1 MTTTTAVADPVLS
14 VRDLTVEFPTGDGVV
29 SAVNGVDFDLAAGE
43 TLAILGESGSGKSVT
58 AQAVMGLIER
68 PGRVVAGSVRF
79 GGVDLMAA
87 SAEDRR
93 RVRGSGLAMVFQDPL
108 SSLNP
113 VWSVGFQIGELFRVH
128 RGLSRKEARSRAVE
142 LLDRV
147 RIPAAAQRVG
157 EYPHQ
162 FSGGMRQRV
171 MIAMA
176 LALDP
181 AVLIADEP
189 TTALDVTVQAQIL
202 ELLDDLR
209 AETGMGLLLI
219 THDLGVVAETADRVA
234 VMYAGRVVETGP
246 TDAVLS
252 RPAHPYTEG
261 LLASV
266 PRGQFGREER
276 LRPITGAP
284 PSLARIPPG
293 CPFHPRCPYVF
304 DQCRTERPP
313 LAPVQPAESA
323 GREMEEQR
331 SRPPDTPLSPVP
343 TATGCAQGPIG
354 ASSAT
359 GRAEASSTGFPRAAT
374 AERAAACW
382 RSEEVGRGGD

>member
-1 MTTTTAVADPVLS
+1 MMPEPIPAGPVLS
-14 VRDLTVEFPTGDGVV
+14 VSDLVVEFPTTDGVV
-29 SAVNGVDFDLAAGE
+29 AAVNGVGFELAAGE

-68 PGRVVAGSVRF
+68 PGRIV
-79 GGVDLMAA
+79 GGTVIFEGRDLL
-87 SAEDRR
+87 SAPVEERR
-93 RVRGSGLAMVFQDPL
+93 KVRGSGLAMVFQDPL
-108 SSLNP
+108 SALNP

-128 RGLSRKEARSRAVE
+128 RGQSRKEARRRAVE
-142 LLDRV
+142 LLERV

-181 AVLIADEP
+181 RVLIADEP

-234 VMYAGRVVETGP
+234 VMYAGRIVETGP
-246 TDAVLS
+246 TDSVLS
-252 RPAHPYTEG
+252 EPRHPYTAG

-266 PRGQFGREER
+266 PRGQSGRESR
-276 LRPITGAP
+276 LHPIAGAP
-284 PSLARIPPG
+284 PSLARIPAG
-293 CPFHPRCPYVF
+293 CPFHPRCPLAVE
-304 DQCRTERPP
+304 QCRVERPP
-313 LAPVQPAESA
+313 LRSPAPGPRPGSA
-323 GREMEEQR
+323 IPGTDYGDSWGEF
-331 SRPPDTPLSPVP
+331 VP
-343 TATGCAQGPIG
+343 GTGEA
-354 ASSAT
+354 AS
-359 GRAEASSTGFPRAAT
+359 AAR
-374 AERAAACW
+374 RAAACW
-382 RSEEVGRGGD
+382 RSDEVGRVER

>member
-1 MTTTTAVADPVLS
+1 MTGNGAETVLS
-14 VRDLTVEFPTGDGVV
+14 VRELVVEFATADGVV
-29 SAVNGVDFDLAAGE
+29 SAVNGVGFDLAAGE

-68 PGRVVAGSVRF
+68 PGRVVGGAVRF
-79 GGVDLMAA
+79 EGRDLLAA
-87 SAEDRR
+87 SAEERR

-108 SSLNP
+108 SALNP

-128 RGLSRKEARSRAVE
+128 RGLSRRESRRRAVE
-142 LLDRV
+142 LLERV

-181 AVLIADEP
+181 KVLIADEP

-209 AETGMGLLLI
+209 TETGMGLLLI

-234 VMYAGRVVETGP
+234 VMYAGRIVETGP
-246 TDAVLS
+246 TDAVLAS
-252 RPAHPYTEG
+252 PAHPYTEG

-266 PRGQFGREER
+266 PRGQSGREER
-276 LRPITGAP
+276 LRPIAGAP

-293 CPFHPRCPYVF
+293 CPFHPRCPYAIER
-304 DQCRTERPP
+304 CRTERPP
-313 LAPVQPAESA
+313 LEDPDLGRDRSGKA
-323 GREMEEQR
+323 GRSLPR
-331 SRPPDTPLSPVP
+331 S
-343 TATGCAQGPIG
+343 
-354 ASSAT
+354 
-359 GRAEASSTGFPRAAT
+359 
-374 AERAAACW
+374 AACW
-382 RSEEVGRGGD
+382 RSGEVGRVEP

>member
-1 MTTTTAVADPVLS
+1 MTTTAAVADPVLS
-14 VRDLTVEFPTGDGVV
+14 VRDLAVEFPTGDGVV
-29 SAVNGVDFDLAAGE
+29 SAVNGVSFDLAAGE

-68 PGRVVAGSVRF
+68 PGRVLEGSVVF
-79 GGVDLMAA
+79 DGVDLLAA
-87 SAEDRR
+87 SGEDRR

-108 SSLNP
+108 SALNP

-128 RGLSRKEARSRAVE
+128 RGLSRKDARSRAVE

-181 AVLIADEP
+181 KVLIADEP

-209 AETGMGLLLI
+209 AETA
-219 THDLGVVAETADRVA
+219 HRVA
-234 VMYAGRVVETGP
+234 VMYAGRIVETGP
-246 TDAVLS
+246 TDAVLAA
-252 RPAHPYTEG
+252 PAHPYTEG

-266 PRGQFGREER
+266 PRGQSGREER
-276 LRPITGAP
+276 LRPIAGAP
-284 PSLARIPPG
+284 PSLAQIPPG
-293 CPFHPRCPYVF
+293 CPFNPRCPYVI

-313 LAPVQPAESA
+313 LTLLTSRHENRRYPPENLARSES
-323 GREMEEQR
+323 
-331 SRPPDTPLSPVP
+331 PD
-343 TATGCAQGPIG
+343 
-354 ASSAT
+354 
-359 GRAEASSTGFPRAAT
+359 
-374 AERAAACW
+374 ERAAACW
-382 RSEEVGRGGD
+382 RAEEVGRGDG

>member
-1 MTTTTAVADPVLS
+1 MADPVLV
-14 VRDLTVEFPTGDGVV
+14 VRDLVVEFPTTDGVV
-29 SAVNGVDFDLAAGE
+29 AAVNGVGFDVAAGE

-58 AQAVMGLIER
+58 AQAVMGLVES
-68 PGRVVAGSVRF
+68 PGRVV
-79 GGVDLMAA
+79 GGTVSFDGRDLLSA

-93 RVRGSGLAMVFQDPL
+93 RVRGRGLAMVFQDPL
-108 SSLNP
+108 SALNP

-128 RGLSRKEARSRAVE
+128 RGLSRREARRRAVE
-142 LLDRV
+142 LLERV
-147 RIPAAAQRVG
+147 QIPAAAARVG

-181 AVLIADEP
+181 KVLIADEP

-234 VMYAGRVVETGP
+234 VMYAGRIVETGP
-246 TDAVLS
+246 TDALLAS
-252 RPAHPYTEG
+252 PAHPYTEG

-266 PRGQFGREER
+266 PRGQSGREER
-276 LRPITGAP
+276 LRPIPGAP
-284 PSLARIPPG
+284 PSPARIPAG
-293 CPFHPRCPYVF
+293 CPFHPRCPYAVER
-304 DQCRTERPP
+304 CRAEHPP
-313 LAPVQPAESA
+313 LVPV
-323 GREMEEQR
+323 R
-331 SRPPDTPLSPVP
+331 S
-343 TATGCAQGPIG
+343 GG
-354 ASSAT
+354 
-359 GRAEASSTGFPRAAT
+359 
-374 AERAAACW
+374 RAAACW
-382 RSEEVGRGGD
+382 RSDEVGHGPR

>member
-1 MTTTTAVADPVLS
+1 MTTTAVSDPVLA
-14 VRDLTVEFPTGDGVV
+14 VRDLSVEFPTGDGIV

-79 GGVDLMAA
+79 GGVDLLAA
-87 SAEDRR
+87 SGEERR

-108 SSLNP
+108 SALNP

-128 RGLSRKEARSRAVE
+128 RGLSRREARRRAVE

-181 AVLIADEP
+181 KVLIADEP

-202 ELLDDLR
+202 ELLDELR
-209 AETGMGLLLI
+209 AETGMGVLLI
-219 THDLGVVAETADRVA
+219 THDLGVVAETAHRVA
-234 VMYAGRVVETGP
+234 VMYAGRIVETGP
-246 TDAVLS
+246 TDAVLAG
-252 RPAHPYTEG
+252 PGHPYTEG

-266 PRGQFGREER
+266 PRGQSGREER
-276 LRPITGAP
+276 LRPIAGAP
-284 PSLARIPPG
+284 PSLAHIPPG
-293 CPFHPRCPYVF
+293 CPFHPRCPYVI
-304 DQCRTERPP
+304 DRCRAERPP
-313 LAPVQPAESA
+313 LTVLTSRHENSRNPPEHLPKPES
-323 GREMEEQR
+323 
-331 SRPPDTPLSPVP
+331 P
-343 TATGCAQGPIG
+343 
-354 ASSAT
+354 
-359 GRAEASSTGFPRAAT
+359 
-374 AERAAACW
+374 AERAVACW
-382 RSEEVGRGGD
+382 RSEEVGRGNG

>member
-1 MTTTTAVADPVLS
+1 MPSIPASADPVLS
-14 VRDLTVEFPTGDGVV
+14 VRDLVVEFPTADGVV
-29 SAVNGVDFDLAAGE
+29 GAVNGVGFDLAAGE

-68 PGRVVAGSVRF
+68 PGRLV
-79 GGVDLMAA
+79 GGTVSFEGRDLLAA
-87 SAEDRR
+87 PAEERR
-93 RVRGSGLAMVFQDPL
+93 QVRGSGLAMVFQDPL
-108 SSLNP
+108 SALNP

-128 RGLSRKEARSRAVE
+128 RGLSRREARRRSVE
-142 LLDRV
+142 LLERV
-147 RIPAAAQRVG
+147 RIPAAPQRVG

-181 AVLIADEP
+181 KVLIADEP

-234 VMYAGRVVETGP
+234 VMYAGRIVETGP
-246 TDAVLS
+246 TDAVLAA
-252 RPAHPYTEG
+252 PAHPSTEG

-266 PRGQFGREER
+266 PRGQSGRESR
-276 LRPITGAP
+276 LRPIAGAP
-284 PSLARIPPG
+284 PSLARIPAG
-293 CPFHPRCPYVF
+293 CPFHPRCPYVI
-304 DQCRTERPP
+304 DRCRTERPP
-313 LAPVQPAESA
+313 LE
-323 GREMEEQR
+323 G
-331 SRPPDTPLSPVP
+331 
-343 TATGCAQGPIG
+343 TA
-354 ASSAT
+354 
-359 GRAEASSTGFPRAAT
+359 RM
-374 AERAAACW
+374 AACW
-382 RSEEVGRGGD
+382 RSDEVGRAAR

>member
-1 MTTTTAVADPVLS
+1 M
-14 VRDLTVEFPTGDGVV
+14 RDLTVEFPTGDGVV
-29 SAVNGVDFDLAAGE
+29 SAVNGVGFDLAAGE

-68 PGRVVAGSVRF
+68 PGRVVAGSVVF
-79 GGVDLMAA
+79 GGVDLLAA
-87 SAEDRR
+87 SGEDRR

-108 SSLNP
+108 SALNP

-128 RGLSRKEARSRAVE
+128 RGLSRQEARRRAVE

-181 AVLIADEP
+181 KVLIADEP

-202 ELLDDLR
+202 ELLDELR

-234 VMYAGRVVETGP
+234 VMYAGRIVETGP

-252 RPAHPYTEG
+252 VAGPPLHGRPAG
-261 LLASV
+261 LGAPRPVRPGRTPAPDHRSAAQPREDPAGLPVPSSLPLRHRPV
-266 PRGQFGREER
+266 PRR
-276 LRPITGAP
+276 AP
-284 PSLARIPPG
+284 AAR
-293 CPFHPRCPYVF
+293 
-304 DQCRTERPP
+304 
-313 LAPVQPAESA
+313 A
-323 GREMEEQR
+323 GR
-331 SRPPDTPLSPVP
+331 RP
-343 TATGCAQGPIG
+343 
-354 ASSAT
+354 T
-359 GRAEASSTGFPRAAT
+359 GRSGSRSWHGSGPFWGAIRAKK
-374 AERAAACW
+374 
-382 RSEEVGRGGD
+382 

>member
-1 MTTTTAVADPVLS
+1 MLSTHGSADPVLS
-14 VRDLTVEFPTGDGVV
+14 VRDLAVEFPTGDGVV
-29 SAVNGVDFDLAAGE
+29 SAVNGIDFDLAAGE

-58 AQAVMGLIER
+58 AQAVMGLIEP
-68 PGRVVAGSVRF
+68 PGRVVAGSVAF
-79 GGVDLMAA
+79 GGVDLLAA

-93 RVRGSGLAMVFQDPL
+93 RVRGTGLAMVFQDPL
-108 SSLNP
+108 SALNP

-128 RGLSRKEARSRAVE
+128 RGLSRRDARRRAVE

-181 AVLIADEP
+181 KVLIADEP

-209 AETGMGLLLI
+209 AGTGMGLLLI
-219 THDLGVVAETADRVA
+219 THDLGVVAETANRVA
-234 VMYAGRVVETGP
+234 VMYAGRIVETGH
-246 TDAVLS
+246 TDAVLAA
-252 RPAHPYTEG
+252 PAHPYTEG

-266 PRGQFGREER
+266 PRGQSGRDER

-293 CPFHPRCPYVF
+293 CPFHPRCLYVI
-304 DQCRTERPP
+304 DRCRQERPP
-313 LAPVQPAESA
+313 LAAVAFRHENRRNPPENLPRS
-323 GREMEEQR
+323 EEPIAR
-331 SRPPDTPLSPVP
+331 
-343 TATGCAQGPIG
+343 AT
-354 ASSAT
+354 
-359 GRAEASSTGFPRAAT
+359 
-374 AERAAACW
+374 ACW
-382 RSEEVGRGGD
+382 RSEEVGRGNG